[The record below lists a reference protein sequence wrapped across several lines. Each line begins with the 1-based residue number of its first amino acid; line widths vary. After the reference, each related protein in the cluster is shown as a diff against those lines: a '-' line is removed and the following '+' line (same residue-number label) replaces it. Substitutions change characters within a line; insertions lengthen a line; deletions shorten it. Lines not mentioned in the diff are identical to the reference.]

1 MRSFRPACGLPIALL
16 ALLLTSC
23 ATVQKEPAPPASEAA
38 PTGAAPPAPEQ
49 AELSAALAEEAAK
62 AKEQA
67 MAESRAR
74 EQTAAAQQARPLT
87 KEEVEAQVAA
97 MKPKPAKEEAAPLVV
112 EKEVAVEAAMAPASP
127 AEEIPASPFV
137 FTVRS
142 APKDPSHPFYGVGSK
157 FGFIINGVPGKELVL
172 VRGKTYT
179 FKVNTDVKHDFYLSL
194 SRTGWGAATYSKGV
208 AGNFT
213 YHGIVTF
220 TPDAS
225 TPDTLYYQCRN
236 HKNMGGIIHVVN
248 EGEELK
254 VRQAAAAAA
263 ARAAASSAAQEK
275 SGQSA
280 GVDKAQVKQK
290 IAFANM
296 FINQSQ
302 AAKRISGSSNVDA
315 FEMYRSAQAKF
326 KESQAA
332 LAEENFAQALALVD
346 ESLRLMSEA
355 SRRVPSQADAES
367 LRTRFEE
374 MLEGTKTFEASY
386 QRNFKR
392 LSKQKHGKEIPQLDL
407 PHIHGQIARAQ
418 QLAQESNYAEALR
431 ILAKVQEKLNTALTE
446 MLHEETMSY
455 ELVFETPKEE
465 YEYELSRYA
474 SYAELVPL
482 AIEQRRPPKQTVD
495 LMHKF
500 VEKAKGIKDQALPV
514 AAKGDYKTAI
524 LMLQGATSHIQ
535 RALRLAGVR

>member
-1 MRSFRPACGLPIALL
+1 
-16 ALLLTSC
+16 
-23 ATVQKEPAPPASEAA
+23 
-38 PTGAAPPAPEQ
+38 
-49 AELSAALAEEAAK
+49 
-62 AKEQA
+62 

-74 EQTAAAQQARPLT
+74 EEAAAQVRPLT

-97 MKPKPAKEEAAPLVV
+97 MKPKPVKEEAAAPLVV
-112 EKEVAVEAAMAPASP
+112 EKEVAVEAAVAPSAP
-127 AEEIPASPFV
+127 AEETPASPFV

-142 APKDPSHPFYGVGSK
+142 APKDPSHPYYGVGSK
-157 FGFIINGVPGKELVL
+157 FGFIVNGVPGKELVL

-208 AGNFT
+208 EGNFT
-213 YHGIVTF
+213 YNGIVTF

-254 VRQAAAAAA
+254 VRQAAAEA
-263 ARAAASSAAQEK
+263 ARKTAASAAQ
-275 SGQSA
+275 GRDRQPA

-290 IAFANM
+290 IAFADM

-302 AAKRISGSSNVDA
+302 AAKRISGSGNVDA
-315 FEMYRSAQAKF
+315 FEMYRAAQAKF
-326 KESQAA
+326 KDSQAA
-332 LAEENFAQALALVD
+332 LAGEHYEQALALVD

-355 SRRVPSQADAES
+355 SRRVPSEADIEG

-392 LSKQKHGKEIPQLDL
+392 LSKQKHGKDIPQLDL
-407 PHIHGQIARAQ
+407 AQIHGEIARAQ
-418 QLAQESNYAEALR
+418 QLAQENNYAEAVR
-431 ILAKVQEKLNTALTE
+431 VLAKVQEKLNTALTE

-465 YEYELSRYA
+465 YEYELARYA
-474 SYAELVPL
+474 SYEELVPL
-482 AIEQRRPPKQTVD
+482 AIEQRRPPQQTVD

-500 VEKAKGIKDQALPV
+500 VEKAKGIKEQALPT